1 LNSDSAN
8 GRSGLASVQHVTLEN
23 QVYRELLNGIVS
35 GRLSPGTPITITELA
50 EQLGVSLMP
59 VRQALKTLGAK
70 NLIRIT
76 KNRRLEVRRLSTSDL
91 DELFEIRVKLEQIA
105 AENAAMACSLERL
118 SELERLVDDMAKTED
133 REIYLERN
141 FQFHQSIYR
150 SANRPI
156 LLEFIEDLW
165 FRISPYMHLYLLR
178 GDVRKHNPY
187 HEGMLEG
194 MRKRE
199 PGEVGR
205 WLKLD
210 LEKAAEE
217 LKAQLLAAQQT
228 RTNQED

>member
-1 LNSDSAN
+1 MAGQAVNSSSPN
-8 GRSGLASVQHVTLEN
+8 NRSGLASVQHITLEN
-23 QVYRELLNGIVS
+23 RVYKELLNGIVS
-35 GRLSPGTPITITELA
+35 GRLSPGTQVTITELA

-59 VRQALKTLGAK
+59 VRQALKTLAAK

-76 KNRRLEVRRLSTSDL
+76 QNRRLEVRRLSIDDL
-91 DELFEIRVKLEQIA
+91 NELFEIRLKLEQIA
-105 AENAAMACSLERL
+105 AMSAAISCSPDRIPDLERL
-118 SELERLVDDMAKTED
+118 MRDMAETED
-133 REIYLERN
+133 HEIYLERN
-141 FQFHQSIYR
+141 FEFHHTIYR

-178 GDVRKHNPY
+178 DDLQRHNPY
-187 HEGMLEG
+187 HQGMLEG

-199 PGEVGR
+199 PEEVAR

-217 LKAQLLAAQQT
+217 LKAQLLSS
-228 RTNQED
+228 RR